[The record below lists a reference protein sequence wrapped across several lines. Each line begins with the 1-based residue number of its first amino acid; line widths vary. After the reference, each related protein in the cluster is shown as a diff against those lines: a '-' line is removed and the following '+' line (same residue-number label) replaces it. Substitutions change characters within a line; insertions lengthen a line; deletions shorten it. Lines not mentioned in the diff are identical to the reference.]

1 MTKKQDM
8 IIIFCLV
15 SVPVIV
21 LSFFTCWKTFSFYQK
36 TGQKKGSIF
45 AYKDLKSKIKNNF
58 FKNEELE
65 DEAERI
71 IFLIELTWFFY
82 LAFFVVIF
90 VL

>member
-1 MTKKQDM
+1 M
-8 IIIFCLV
+8 
-15 SVPVIV
+15 
-21 LSFFTCWKTFSFYQK
+21 
-36 TGQKKGSIF
+36 F